1 MKGRVERR
9 FELLQVVL
17 AAGTAGKPPEHH
29 RVAAEYG
36 GYKILGSGHPLHTVD
51 IGGDGLAG
59 CVPGNAEGMPL
70 AVFNIIIAAD
80 GLNRAGDIIGG
91 KMIEIAVQ
99 LYRDVIK
106 GGVIIRGCILIGV
119 ECNAWPRSITAG
131 GRTPMW

>member
-1 MKGRVERR
+1 MVTRC
-9 FELLQVVL
+9 
-17 AAGTAGKPPEHH
+17 
-29 RVAAEYG
+29 
-36 GYKILGSGHPLHTVD
+36 TVD

-91 KMIEIAVQ
+91 KMIEIAVR

-106 GGVIIRGCILIGV
+106 GGSLSGDVF
-119 ECNAWPRSITAG
+119 
-131 GRTPMW
+131 